1 MITDVMLITAEKI
14 RELGYVHDNVL
25 PKTIKITIKR
35 AQRTMLRPIMG
46 ADAYDT
52 LIAAVSASLPPTLII
67 VPLTADQI
75 DLIDNYIQPYLA
87 ACVDYKIV
95 VPLTIRHKSK
105 SVGKGKDENHDAAS
119 KEDMIMLKNQMQQD
133 VDAFAEILIE
143 KLASTADCEGETK
156 SENWGNSIK
165 FR

>member
-14 RELGYVHDNVL
+14 KELGYVHDNVL

-35 AQRTMLRPIMG
+35 AQRTMLRPVMG
-46 ADAYDT
+46 ATAYNT
-52 LIAAVSASLPPTLII
+52 LIAAVSASLPPTTPV
-67 VPLTADQI
+67 VPLTADQL
-75 DLIDNYIQPYLA
+75 DLINNYIQPYLA

-95 VPLTIRHKSK
+95 VPLTIHSRSK
-105 SVGKGKDENHDAAS
+105 SVGKGKDENHEAAD

-133 VDAFAEILIE
+133 VNAFEEILRD
-143 KLASTADCEGETK
+143 KLAEKDDCKGK
-156 SENWGNSIK
+156 DKPENWGNSIK

>member
-1 MITDVMLITAEKI
+1 MKDVMLITAEKV

-35 AQRTMLRPIMG
+35 AQRTMLRPLMG
-46 ADAYDT
+46 ATAYDD
-52 LIAAVSASLPPTLII
+52 LVDAVSASLPPT
-67 VPLTADQI
+67 VPVVALTAEQI

-105 SVGKGKDENHDAAS
+105 STGKGKDENHEPSD
-119 KEDMIMLKNQMQQD
+119 KEDMVMLKDQMMKD
-133 VDAFAEILIE
+133 VDAFAEALLE
-143 KLASTADCEGETK
+143 KLAATNGCPASSK
-156 SENWGNSIK
+156 SENPWNNIK